1 MRVLIHAGV
10 YGQAAHIQNLCLV
23 VDGQL
28 FLRLLLD
35 RRLGSCRNV
44 KSWLRVYIGNNG
56 VLFVGRF
63 GVSFNRCIRFN
74 WGNIF
79 GLSRS
84 GFIQNVGFA
93 GDLRLVRNFGLCGKL
108 RIFGEC
114 RLFQLKLRRR
124 SGLRGRLNGWDRSRL
139 NSWDG
144 CGNRCRC
151 RRRRGRSLGFELILA
166 VLIFKRVGFEI
177 TVFKQA
183 ALDRFGRQCTV
194 LVIQF

>member
-1 MRVLIHAGV
+1 MRVLIHTGV
-10 YGQAAHIQNLCLV
+10 YGQTAHIQNLCLV

-28 FLRLLLD
+28 FLGLLLD

-114 RLFQLKLRRR
+114 GLFQLKLRNR
-124 SGLRGRLNGWDRSRL
+124 SGL

-151 RRRRGRSLGFELILA
+151 RRRGSLGFELILA

-183 ALDRFGRQCTV
+183 ALDRLGRQCTV